1 MSRRIPLF
9 PLPGVVLLPGTLLPL
24 HIFEPRYRAMVADAL
39 AGSRTIGMAMLKAG
53 WEIADENP
61 AIHAIGGP
69 GTTWAD
75 QGMDVSVSIG
85 LATFPLDGLASAS
98 ILLAADRACFVAKRT
113 AKGLIA
119 TADEG
124 LAIAR
129 EFSLQEPTP
138 VDPPTPSA
146 A

>member
-1 MSRRIPLF
+1 VS
-9 PLPGVVLLPGTLLPL
+9 
-24 HIFEPRYRAMVADAL
+24 AL
-39 AGSRTIGMAMLKAG
+39 AVAERIRG
-53 WEIADENP
+53 
-61 AIHAIGGP
+61 AILAIGGP
-69 GTTWAD
+69 GTAWAD
-75 QGMDVSVSIG
+75 QGMFVSVSIG
-85 LATFPLDGLASAS
+85 LATFPLDGLTSAS

-113 AKGLIA
+113 GKGLIA